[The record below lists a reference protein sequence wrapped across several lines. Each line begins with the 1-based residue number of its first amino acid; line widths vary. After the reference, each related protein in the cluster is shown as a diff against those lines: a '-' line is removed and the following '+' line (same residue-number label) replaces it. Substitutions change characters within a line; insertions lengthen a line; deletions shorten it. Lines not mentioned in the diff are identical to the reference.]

1 MKIWQSAILL
11 GLFVASPLAKAVD
24 VVLSGGTALTSWEH
38 LRGASQHDKWW
49 ANFIRAATIRIDQ
62 LRVADPKARIIW
74 VVFRP
79 SYVARGREDGKDY
92 IRMIR
97 EDAAKRGVKLVWA
110 DTAQQAVE
118 AINRAPRG
126 GDKISTFTYFGH
138 SNRFAFMLD
147 YSNNIM
153 AASKHWIHEQDIGK
167 LFRRESFRPDADC
180 RSYGCYTGL
189 SMSAKWKESLGM
201 PLLGNTDS
209 TRYYPVSSG
218 RLPDGA
224 GRWVR

>member
-1 MKIWQSAILL
+1 MKIRQCAILV
-11 GLFVASPLAKAVD
+11 GLFLASVPAQAVD
-24 VVLSGGTALTSWEH
+24 VVLSGGSALTSWEH

-62 LRVADPKARIIW
+62 LKSANPRARIVW

-79 SYVARGREDGKDY
+79 SYVTRGREDGKDY
-92 IRMIR
+92 ISLIR
-97 EDAAKRGVKLVWA
+97 EDAEKRGVKLIWV
-110 DTAQQAVE
+110 DTAQQAAD
-118 AINRAPRG
+118 AINNVPRG
-126 GDKISTFTYFGH
+126 KDKISSFTYFGH

-147 YSNNIM
+147 YSNNVM
-153 AASKHWIHEQDIGK
+153 AASKQWIHEKDIARM
-167 LFRRESFRPDADC
+167 LRREAFRPDADC

-201 PLLGNTDS
+201 PLMGNTDS
-209 TRYYPVSSG
+209 TRYYPVSAG
-218 RLPDGA
+218 GLPEGA